1 MGVLLEVEH
10 LSVGFAEDGRGKN
23 AVEDLSFVV
32 NQGEILGLVG
42 ESGSGKSMTALT
54 VMGIQPENA
63 RISGRIVFRGRE
75 ISCLSE
81 NERNQIRGNGMGMVF
96 QEPMTSLNPVVKAGT
111 QVAEALK
118 IHTDLPAK
126 EIRARTLEALECV
139 GLSDAETVYDQ
150 YPHELSGGM
159 RQRVMLAMAIVHM
172 PSLLIADEPTTA
184 LDVLVQAQILNNHS
198 IQPSFIIG

>member
-81 NERNQIRGNGMGMVF
+81 NERNQIQIG
-96 QEPMTSLNPVVKAGT
+96 
-111 QVAEALK
+111 
-118 IHTDLPAK
+118 
-126 EIRARTLEALECV
+126 RAHV
-139 GLSDAETVYDQ
+139 
-150 YPHELSGGM
+150 
-159 RQRVMLAMAIVHM
+159 
-172 PSLLIADEPTTA
+172 
-184 LDVLVQAQILNNHS
+184 
-198 IQPSFIIG
+198 